1 MSDTDPADL
10 EPTAV
15 SRATPEAAAR
25 PKIRI
30 LHHMAR
36 TGGTVIST
44 CLASMEAVML
54 LSEINPRGIKYF
66 NPLNQA
72 ATWFRLFSQDDTKR
86 INANSMSFTEAIDLI
101 RRRAAERDKEIVIR
115 DWTHLDFTAVPF
127 LPQRS
132 YRLITA
138 EVLRAAFDVV
148 HTATVRHPIDQW
160 LSLRQLAV
168 MNGKIQIEQF
178 LRDYLRFAETSRE
191 IGFVRYED
199 FTRDPDGALRVLC
212 TRLDLPFDPQ
222 YSQRWRAYRNITG
235 DVASNAPARDIAPG
249 TRRPMEPGLLD
260 RFEANADY
268 RPALELLGY
277 KHP

>member
-1 MSDTDPADL
+1 MPDTYPTDL
-10 EPTAV
+10 EPTAI
-15 SRATPEAAAR
+15 SRSTPEAAAR

-36 TGGTVIST
+36 TGGTVICK
-44 CLASMEAVML
+44 CLASMGAVML
-54 LSEINPRGIKYF
+54 LSEINPRGTQYF

-72 ATWFRLFSQDDTKR
+72 ATWFRLFSEDDIKR
-86 INANSMSFTEAIDLI
+86 ICTNSMSFTEAIDLV
-101 RRRAAERDKEIVIR
+101 RRRAAERGKEIVIR

-138 EVLRAAFDVV
+138 EVLRTAFDVV

-160 LSLRQLAV
+160 LSLRQLEI
-168 MNGKIQIEQF
+168 MNGKIRLEQF
-178 LRDYLRFAETSRE
+178 LRDYLRFAETSCE

-199 FTRDPDGALRVLC
+199 FTRDPDGVLHVLC
-212 TRLDLPFDPQ
+212 ARLDLPFDPQ
-222 YSQRWRAYRNITG
+222 YQQRWKAYRNITG
-235 DVASNAPARDIAPG
+235 DIASNAPVRDIAPG
-249 TRRPMEPGLLD
+249 ARRPMEPGLLN

-268 RPALELLGY
+268 RAALELLGY

>member
-1 MSDTDPADL
+1 MTNTDAADL
-10 EPTAV
+10 APTVA
-15 SRATPEAAAR
+15 SRATPQAATR

-36 TGGTVIST
+36 TGGTVISA

-54 LSEINPRGIKYF
+54 LSEINPRGIKYI
-66 NPLNQA
+66 NPLDQA
-72 ATWFRLFSQDDTKR
+72 ATWFRLFSQDDIKR
-86 INANSMSFTEAIDLI
+86 INARSLSFAGIIDLI
-101 RRRAAERDKEIVIR
+101 RRRAAERGKEIVIR

-138 EVLRAAFDVV
+138 EVLRAAFEVV

-160 LSLRQLAV
+160 LSLRQLVV

-199 FTRDPDGALRVLC
+199 FTRDPDGVLRVLC
-212 TRLDLPFDPQ
+212 TRLDLPFDPR
-222 YSQRWRAYRNITG
+222 YAQRWKAYRNITG
-235 DVASNAPARDIAPG
+235 DVAANAAARDIAPG
-249 TRRPMEPGLLD
+249 SRRPMEPGLLD
-260 RFEANADY
+260 RFETNADY
-268 RPALELLGY
+268 RAALEFLGY

>member
-1 MSDTDPADL
+1 MPGAYPADL
-10 EPTAV
+10 EPTTV

-36 TGGTVIST
+36 TGGTVICK
-44 CLASMEAVML
+44 CLASMGTVIL
-54 LSEINPRGIKYF
+54 LSEINPRGTKYF
-66 NPLNQA
+66 DPLNQA
-72 ATWFRLFSQDDTKR
+72 ATWFRLFSEDDFKR
-86 INANSMSFTEAIDLI
+86 ISANSMGFTEAIDLI
-101 RRRAAERDKEIVIR
+101 RRRAAERGKEIVIR

-132 YRLITA
+132 YRLTTA
-138 EVLRAAFDVV
+138 NVLRAAFDVV
-148 HTATVRHPIDQW
+148 HMATVRHPIDQW
-160 LSLRQLAV
+160 LSLRQLEI
-168 MNGKIQIEQF
+168 MHGKIQMEQF

-199 FTRDPDGALRVLC
+199 FTRDPDGVLRVLC
-212 TRLDLPFDPQ
+212 ARLDLPFDPQ
-222 YSQRWRAYRNITG
+222 YRQRWKAYRNITG
-235 DVASNAPARDIAPG
+235 DVASDAPARDIATG
-249 TRRPMEPGLLD
+249 ARRPMEPGLLE

-268 RPALELLGY
+268 RTALELLGY